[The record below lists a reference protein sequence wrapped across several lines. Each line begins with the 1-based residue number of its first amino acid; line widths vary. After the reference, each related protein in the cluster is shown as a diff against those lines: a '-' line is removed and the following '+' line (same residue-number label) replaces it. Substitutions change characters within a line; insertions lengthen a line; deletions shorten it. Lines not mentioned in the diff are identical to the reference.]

1 MKTTESMRCKHAEI
15 RTRHT
20 DVLLAVGF
28 LVVTFIMASDQIWG
42 AAKSTAKVV
51 TYPAPAGEAL
61 SDDYK
66 VQVEGRRIDVYMARV
81 LDPPFAG
88 KQWDHGGSY
97 SFANFDMSGRLVV

>member
-1 MKTTESMRCKHAEI
+1 MIQGAKGTMKTTNESMRCKHAKM
-15 RTRHT
+15 RTGHA

-28 LVVTFIMASDQIWG
+28 LVVTFIMASGQSRG
-42 AAKSTAKVV
+42 AAMSTAKVV

-66 VQVEGRRIDVYMARV
+66 VQVAGQRVDVYMARV

-88 KQWDHGGSY
+88 KQ
-97 SFANFDMSGRLVV
+97 